1 MPFDPFDPE
10 TIADPFPAYRALRD
24 EAPVYRCEA
33 RGFWVVSR
41 YDDVTQ
47 VLRDHS
53 RFSSGAGVG
62 SEWRPVP
69 MMISVDPPDHTHLRR
84 MVQREFTPRAI
95 AGWSEQVRGLVDRTL
110 DAFVDAGGGDL
121 ATEVAYPIP
130 IGVIADMLGVPAE
143 HRHDFKRW
151 SDATIDALGG
161 GLDAETSAA
170 VEASIVE
177 FAQYFFPVIAER
189 RAERG
194 TDLLSLLV
202 DPAHGDTLTD
212 GELVSFAILLL
223 VAGNE
228 TTTNLIGNLVHA
240 LAANP
245 EQWAR
250 LQRDRS
256 LVPAAV
262 EEALRF
268 DSPIQGFFRN
278 TLEPVEL
285 RGVVIPADEK
295 VMVLYGS
302 ANRDERKYPDPD
314 RFIVDRNPADHVA
327 FGAGIHLC
335 LGAPLARMEG
345 VLLLDGLLD
354 RVASVEEVGEVV
366 RTANPLLRG
375 IRHLPVRV
383 EPR

>member
-1 MPFDPFDPE
+1 
-10 TIADPFPAYRALRD
+10 
-24 EAPVYRCEA
+24 
-33 RGFWVVSR
+33 
-41 YDDVTQ
+41 
-47 VLRDHS
+47 
-53 RFSSGAGVG
+53 
-62 SEWRPVP
+62 
-69 MMISVDPPDHTHLRR
+69 
-84 MVQREFTPRAI
+84 
-95 AGWSEQVRGLVDRTL
+95 
-110 DAFVDAGGGDL
+110 
-121 ATEVAYPIP
+121 
-130 IGVIADMLGVPAE
+130 MLF
-143 HRHDFKRW
+143 R
-151 SDATIDALGG
+151 S
-161 GLDAETSAA
+161 
-170 VEASIVE
+170 
-177 FAQYFFPVIAER
+177 
-189 RAERG
+189 
-194 TDLLSLLV
+194 
-202 DPAHGDTLTD
+202 
-212 GELVSFAILLL
+212 
-223 VAGNE
+223 
-228 TTTNLIGNLVHA
+228 VHA
-240 LAANP
+240 LATHP

-285 RGVVIPADEK
+285 RGVEIPADEK

>member
-1 MPFDPFDPE
+1 MTYDPFDPA
-10 TIADPFPAYRALRD
+10 TIADPFPAYRRIRD
-24 EAPVYRCEA
+24 EAPVHRCEA

-47 VLRDHS
+47 VLRDHE

-110 DAFVDAGGGDL
+110 DDFVAAGGGDL

-130 IGVIADMLGVPAE
+130 IGVIADMLGVPAD
-143 HRHDFKRW
+143 HRDDFKRW

-161 GLDAETSAA
+161 GLDDATSAA
-170 VEASIVE
+170 VEESIVE

-189 RAERG
+189 RAGPGR
-194 TDLLSLLV
+194 DLLSLLV
-202 DPAHGDTLTD
+202 DPVHGDTLSD

-250 LQRDRS
+250 LQQDRS
-256 LVPAAV
+256 LIPAAV
-262 EEALRF
+262 EEALRY

-278 TLEPVEL
+278 TLESVTV
-285 RGVVIPADEK
+285 RGVEIPSDEK

-302 ANRDERKYPDPD
+302 ANRDERKYPHPD
-314 RFIVDRNPADHVA
+314 RFMIERNPADHVA

-345 VLLLDGLLD
+345 AMVLEGLLD
-354 RVASVEEVGEVV
+354 RVTSIAEVGEVI

-375 IRHLPVRV
+375 IRHLPVAIT
-383 EPR
+383 PR